1 MRKKARGRKE
11 GMRRCKVC
19 GHKLDG
25 QERVVPVV
33 SLQAL
38 KKVFSEWKEAAKIA
52 PKKENCPQE
61 VWDFTMQ
68 AILNFIKE
76 LESWTEKEAK
86 SEGGKEK

>member
-25 QERVVPVV
+25 RERVVPVV

-38 KKVFSEWKEAAKIA
+38 KEKGIELAKGSSKKNWKILDEAFAYAEAI
-52 PKKENCPQE
+52 
-61 VWDFTMQ
+61 DD
-68 AILNFIKE
+68 ILNWAKKQGD
-76 LESWTEKEAK
+76 EKK
-86 SEGGKEK
+86 KGSV

>member
-25 QERVVPVV
+25 QERIVPVV

-38 KKVFSEWKEAAKIA
+38 KEYCKENGKITDDRCMCYKEALDDLLLWV
-52 PKKENCPQE
+52 KKQG
-61 VWDFTMQ
+61 V
-68 AILNFIKE
+68 
-76 LESWTEKEAK
+76 EKR
-86 SEGGKEK
+86 